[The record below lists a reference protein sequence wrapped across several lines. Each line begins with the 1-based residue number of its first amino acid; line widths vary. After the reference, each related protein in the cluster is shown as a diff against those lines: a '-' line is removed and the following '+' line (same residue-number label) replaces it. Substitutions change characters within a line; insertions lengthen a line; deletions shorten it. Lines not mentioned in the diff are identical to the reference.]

1 MSTDYDQLIKTHYD
15 GVATEEKN
23 SGSSTMANTFVR
35 DAETNF
41 IASMVAKYINK
52 REKSEGLKVL
62 DVGCGNGYTLGK
74 LAPSFPELSFA
85 GLEITD
91 SLREIANESLASQ
104 SISVAGRDIRKMD
117 TLEEYDA
124 DILICQRV
132 IINLLDENDQKEA
145 LNNLLNI
152 VNTDG
157 LLIFIECF
165 DSGLQSLNQARKEF
179 GLDEMTPAHHNLYLP
194 DDFFNIPGLKEFDL
208 SQKEFLSSHYFISRA
223 LHPTFLSMNKQ
234 EFIRNSEFVS
244 FFTKSFPDSIGTYS
258 QIKFLSFIKNGK
270 N

>member
-1 MSTDYDQLIKTHYD
+1 MNTEYDKLIKTHYD
-15 GVATEEKN
+15 GVASEEKN
-23 SGSSTMANTFVR
+23 SGSSTMANSFVR
-35 DAETNF
+35 DSETNF
-41 IASMVAKYINK
+41 IANMVGKYLNK

-85 GLEITD
+85 GLELTD

-117 TLEEYDA
+117 MLKEFDV

-132 IINLLDENDQKEA
+132 IINLLDQNDQKEA
-145 LNNLLNI
+145 LQNLLNI
-152 VNTDG
+152 VNNGG

-165 DSGLQSLNQARKEF
+165 DSGLQSLNKARKEF
-179 GLDEMTPAHHNLYLP
+179 GLDEMSPSHHNLYLN
-194 DDFFNIPGLKEFDL
+194 DDFFNLSGLKEFDL
-208 SQKEFLSSHYFISRA
+208 SQKEFLSSHYFVSRA
-223 LHPTFLSMNKQ
+223 IHPIFLSLNKQ

-244 FFTKSFPDSIGTYS
+244 FFTKSFQDSIGTYS
-258 QIKFLSFIKNGK
+258 PIKFLSFVKNGK